1 MKEQQATTAGEPGS
15 AADPL
20 PMHRAIYEEL
30 LREIRNGQYQP
41 GDRLP
46 SEAVLCERFDASR
59 ITVAKAVQGLQRD
72 GLVVRR
78 PGSGT
83 YIQRPQEQGS
93 RQFGLLIPELGSTE
107 IFEPICQ
114 GIMRSPLAK
123 THALIWGH
131 SSEDE
136 DGRDQAAEALCRQF
150 IQQRVDGVFFA
161 PLEYIEGENMVN
173 HRVVTS
179 LQRANIPTVLLDRD
193 YEVYPRRSNLDLV
206 GIDNHRAGLILTQH
220 LWVQGAR
227 RIVFVARK
235 QSASTMVERLAGYYF
250 GLNASGS
257 EYRGRVL
264 FGDVTDQAFVRKL
277 LETEQPDGIVCGNDL
292 TAARLMRTLIDLSV
306 RVPEQVR
313 LAGFDNVSYAKFLPV
328 PLTTIHQNCGEL
340 GEAAMMLMLERLRNP
355 EHPAMDM
362 RVRFELIVRESCGVG
377 RRPAAEKQ
385 AATT

>member
-1 MKEQQATTAGEPGS
+1 MKDQTEVELQTG
-15 AADPL
+15 AAPDLL

-59 ITVAKAVQGLQRD
+59 ITVAKAVQGLQRE

-83 YIQRPQEQGS
+83 YIQRPQEQGR

-173 HRVVTS
+173 HRIVTS

-193 YEVYPRRSNLDLV
+193 YEIYPRRSNLDMV

-220 LWVQGAR
+220 LWGQGAR

-235 QSASTMVERLAGYYF
+235 RSASTMVERIAGYSF
-250 GLNASGS
+250 GLHESGA
-257 EYRGRVL
+257 ECKPRVL
-264 FGDVTDQAFVRKL
+264 SGDVTDQAFVREIL
-277 LETEQPDGIVCGNDL
+277 ATEVPDGIVCGNDL
-292 TAARLMRTLIDLSV
+292 TAARLMRTLIELGV
-306 RVPEQVR
+306 RIPEQVR
-313 LAGFDNVSYAKFLPV
+313 LTGFDDVSYAKFLPV

-340 GEAAMMLMLERLRNP
+340 GEAAMMLMLERLRSP
-355 EHPAMDM
+355 ERPAVDV
-362 RVRFELIVRESCGVG
+362 RVRFELVVRESCGVSPVSPV
-377 RRPAAEKQ
+377 RA
-385 AATT
+385 

>member
-1 MKEQQATTAGEPGS
+1 MRNEQAEAETPS
-15 AADPL
+15 AAAMDAL

-83 YIQRPQEQGS
+83 YIQRPQEQAS

-150 IQQRVDGVFFA
+150 IQQKVDGVFFA
-161 PLEYIEGENMVN
+161 PLEYIDGENLVN
-173 HRVVTS
+173 HRIVTS
-179 LQRANIPTVLLDRD
+179 LQRANIPIVLLDRC
-193 YEVYPRRSNLDLV
+193 YEVYPRRSNVDLV
-206 GIDNHRAGLILTQH
+206 GIDNQRASLILTQH
-220 LWVQGAR
+220 LWGQGAR

-235 QSASTMVERLAGYYF
+235 RSASTMVERIAGYYF
-250 GLNASGS
+250 GLQESGS
-257 EYRGRVL
+257 DYKGRVVY
-264 FGDVTDQAFVRKL
+264 GDVTDPDFVRGIMNS
-277 LETEQPDGIVCGNDL
+277 ESPDGIVCGNDL
-292 TAARLMRTLIDLSV
+292 TAARLMRTLIELGIRIPD
-306 RVPEQVR
+306 EVR
-313 LAGFDNVSYAKFLPV
+313 LTGFDDVSYAKFLPV

-340 GEAAMMLMLERLRNP
+340 GEAAMMLMLDRLRNS
-355 EHPAMDM
+355 ERPAMDV
-362 RVRFELIVRESCGVG
+362 RVRFELVVRESCGVNHAA
-377 RRPAAEKQ
+377 RPEH
-385 AATT
+385 